1 MSLNDPQWG
10 KRGAG
15 GPPDLDEIWRN
26 VNRRMNELFG
36 RKGGGGDDGA
46 GGGGRRPALPL
57 SGVGILVALV
67 VVVWLA
73 SGFYIVDEGRRGVV
87 TRFGKYTETTQPG
100 AALAPA
106 VPDRGEGARRLL
118 AGAGRSRS
126 ATATRPRTRSDN
138 EALMLTDD
146 ENIIDIQFAVQYNLK
161 SAEAYLFNV
170 RKPDLIVQFIA
181 QTAMGEVVGKAKMDF
196 VLYEGREQIAK
207 SAEKLMQ
214 EMLDRYQTGVYVQK
228 VTLQSVQP
236 PDKVQAAFDDA
247 VKAGQDRER
256 FRNEGQA
263 YANDVVPRAR
273 GNAARLIEEANGYQ
287 AEVVQRAEGD
297 ASRFRQILVEY
308 AKAPGVTRERLY
320 LDMMQT
326 VVGNSSK
333 VLVDQ
338 KAGSNLLYLPLDK
351 LIQQS
356 GRAGGRRPRADP
368 SAARQSD
375 AAGAGADRSR
385 SIPAARARRC
395 AAASAAEHRDEAH
408 DAPPRPR
415 RRAAAGRV
423 AVALHGRPAPVR
435 DQVPAGRDRRDA
447 AERRASTSRC
457 RCCRT

>member
-10 KRGAG
+10 KRGNS

-26 VNRRMNELFG
+26 VNRKINDLFG
-36 RKGGGGDDGA
+36 RKAPGGGDAGPGDG
-46 GGGGRRPALPL
+46 GKRPLLPL
-57 SGVGILVALV
+57 SGIGILVALV
-67 VVVWLA
+67 LLVWLA

-100 AALAPA
+100 PRWHLPFPMEAAELVDFSQVKTIEIGYRNSPKNK
-106 VPDRGEGARRLL
+106 VDK
-118 AGAGRSRS
+118 
-126 ATATRPRTRSDN
+126 

-146 ENIIDIQFAVQYNLK
+146 ENIIDIQFAVQYNIK

-170 RKPDLIVQFIA
+170 RKPDLIVAFIA

-196 VLYEGREQIAK
+196 ALYEGREQIAK

-214 EMLDRYQTGVYVQK
+214 EMLDRYVTGIYVQK
-228 VTLQSVQP
+228 VTLQNVQP

-273 GNAARLIEEANGYQ
+273 GNASRLLEEANGYQ
-287 AEVVQRAEGD
+287 TEVVQKAEGD

-320 LDMMQT
+320 LDMMQS
-326 VVGNSSK
+326 VVGNSTK

-338 KAGSNLLYLPLDK
+338 KAGNSLLYLPLDK

-356 GRAGGRRPRADP
+356 A
-368 SAARQSD
+368 
-375 AAGAGADRSR
+375 
-385 SIPAARARRC
+385 
-395 AAASAAEHRDEAH
+395 AAASASTGTAS
-408 DAPPRPR
+408 AP
-415 RRAAAGRV
+415 AAAASDGTTPRTP
-423 AVALHGRPAPVR
+423 ATAPAPE
-435 DQVPAGRDRRDA
+435 PAATLDPGRSREALRSR
-447 AERRASTSRC
+447 ERGGDSR
-457 RCCRT
+457 